1 MKLNNAAKLFG
12 IQRFS
17 TCKEWILTI
26 SKDNIC
32 LNNNFLLQ
40 ESEYNTAFFVG
51 DKYVLYGNINHF
63 FKYNLETNVIEKLNA
78 EWSYYQ
84 NWFNSNSILIS
95 LNRRKDE
102 KNNRIAD
109 YHYFDFSS
117 NILSKKIFTDSPQI
131 KILENNGIICSNN
144 LFLKSISLLTGEYKW
159 EVDLS
164 PSYPTAQIHE
174 IIGVYKNVLLVSLNE
189 GTLLGLDTEKG
200 VILWEMPYQAAL
212 KVRFNRGIHLDTEK
226 GLLYCLSGNGF
237 AVIALVNQQVIRSK
251 NDYYVYT
258 EEITEPYQY
267 GYSDAGSAFGLSCW
281 QGDYLYFTASKG
293 TAFYGW
299 LGVFH
304 IPTMEVVWEYQIQN
318 GETFNS
324 PPQVSENKLYVLDTG
339 GTLHIFEREN
349 E

>member
-1 MKLNNAAKLFG
+1 MYKIIDFIKEIKSFFVVNNKLYYLNNGEFLILNNEILFKSYGIEKKLDTLFCYQNLDNVNT
-12 IQRFS
+12 I
-17 TCKEWILTI
+17 ILTSNGEI
-26 SKDNIC
+26 IETLYSLDSHSFNGINTIIHNKDYSLTNQQIGLYDIKTNSIKWFDNILPFG
-32 LNNNFLLQ
+32 LNIRNFD
-40 ESEYNTAFFVG
+40 S
-51 DKYVLYGNINHF
+51 LY
-63 FKYNLETNVIEKLNA
+63 Y
-78 EWSYYQ
+78 
-84 NWFNSNSILIS
+84 
-95 LNRRKDE
+95 R
-102 KNNRIAD
+102 
-109 YHYFDFSS
+109 
-117 NILSKKIFTDSPQI
+117 LSKTKLSS
-131 KILENNGIICSNN
+131 L
-144 LFLKSISLLTGEYKW
+144 SLLTGLYLW
-159 EVDLS
+159 ELDLGF
-164 PSYPTAQIHE
+164 SYPTAQIHQ

-293 TAFYGW
+293 TAFDCW

-324 PPQVSENKLYVLDTG
+324 PPQVAENKLYALDSG
-339 GTLHIFEREN
+339 GTLHIFEKEN